1 MTPGESSLLD
11 GVGNIVS
18 EVLQPVEFHGFFERI
33 FRAGGNLITSAAA
46 TMTLPMTLQFTAGN
60 DHDEKKKH
68 MFALLG
74 VFFEQFC
81 GHVAR
86 REQ

>member
-11 GVGNIVS
+11 GVGNIAS
-18 EVLQPVEFHGFFERI
+18 EVLQPVEFHGFVERI

-46 TMTLPMTLQFTAGN
+46 TMTLPMTLQFSADSGR
-60 DHDEKKKH
+60 DEKKH
-68 MFALLG
+68 IPALLG

-81 GHVAR
+81 GHVAG